1 MAESAESDD
10 YAIEPLEQINAAEVA
25 EGFNAFDKWLRDNTN
40 DIVTLDRLKTVG
52 NAIPGVS
59 NLIAFSDVVY
69 DIIEINDLKQAGKE
83 VSIISWVNLG
93 VDAIGVVPMPG
104 TGPARV
110 ALRAPLQLAKQK
122 LKQGVKN
129 LAEDFLILIAGHLA
143 ASITGELDEFIKS
156 AQAKLHDMLVEC
168 GKFAE
173 TLANALADALL
184 SALDGH
190 LFNPNTSVR
199 SANVAL
205 AAAEKTSWWDP
216 RKSVHLLR
224 AAKNIFVAGN
234 KEAANLAVGG
244 ASSVATYI
252 SPEFRTHIQSLA
264 KAMRDLGKLAAR
276 KMLDLVDPGTM
287 FSIGWLL
294 VKILEVAPKLKRKRG
309 GTVHPRKVNNVKD
322 KRGPG
327 TLEPRRRQK
336 RGAADGRPCK
346 CPGSAT
352 ARSISL
358 SLGAETLT
366 HTDFELP
373 GALPITWSRTYRSD
387 LGAYDQGVLGARWI
401 TPYTTQ
407 LDIELLDDGSE
418 GALLHHAEDGR
429 TKRYPALAV
438 GQTHR
443 DAIEDLALVRLSP
456 DLLTLNQGRDWM
468 QTYERIPAL
477 GGERGFFR
485 LALMQMRAG
494 ASVALRY
501 DHAHPLRPDHTVL
514 SDVMVKQGDKV
525 IAHAGTRIDAQGRF
539 AGVWEIKEGR
549 LVRQLAAYAYDAHG
563 DLVQA
568 QDENGPIAP
577 TAPIA
582 LTALTAVN
590 ELVDEAPQRTS
601 TAWHYRYDRHLLTRY
616 EDRTG
621 RGVNLAY
628 DGTGLDA
635 RAVREWMDDG
645 SFDTRV
651 RWAEHIRLATV
662 TDALGHET
670 RYYYDELGYTYRMVH
685 PDLREE
691 WFFRDEARNIVRH
704 IQPNGG
710 VEHFSYDAEGR
721 LVSQARPDGSEIHL
735 DWDDSGNL
743 VKIRDPEGQLWLRTC
758 DVQGNLVEETDPLGH
773 KTTYDYDKA
782 GLPVRITDAK
792 GGITRMAYDAV
803 GQLLSRTD
811 CSGKTTTWAYDARGR
826 LIQSTDAAGQAT
838 HYRYAHGQLDS
849 IVNPDQSTERFAHDA
864 EGRLLAHTDVLGR
877 TTRYGYSDAGLIA
890 RRTDAAGHQ
899 LGYRW
904 DKLGRLVQLDN
915 ENRSS
920 YTFTYDFVG
929 RLLAEVAFDGQK
941 TGYAYAEFN
950 GVLEKIEQPL
960 QSIDMR
966 FDAMGR
972 LLERSAG
979 TASET
984 FGYDASGRMVQ
995 ANNRDAR
1002 LQWFYDAVGNA
1013 VREHLHYE
1021 TGISDKPMT
1030 AVWRHQYDE
1039 LGNRT
1044 VSTRP
1049 DGHEVRLLTYG
1060 SGHVHGLMLDGQD
1073 ILSFERDD
1081 LHREVAREQA
1091 NGLAQSQ
1098 SYDPMGRLLEQRIS
1112 QATPT
1117 AAAAGGTGIGGA
1129 LIRRTYAYD
1138 KAGQLTGIGDSRRG
1152 RIDYRYDPVGRLL
1165 QANGA
1170 LGREVFAFD
1179 PAGNIATPGSPDAPG
1194 QPATATRGTGLHDEP
1209 FESRASH
1216 VATHKLLDNL
1226 LKDYAGTSYRYD
1238 ALGNLVERVRNGER
1252 TSFEWDGFGRMTAA
1266 KSHQGTTTFR
1276 YDALGRRVAKHG
1288 PRGHTVYGWD
1298 GDVLAFE
1305 SVVDAPDAAK
1315 PQQLPQTR
1323 TVHYLYEPG
1332 SFRPLAQARKR
1343 EPIALHA
1350 TPDYAALV
1358 AEEGDYDVARD
1369 PLWTSEPVA
1378 QPFAKEDLCFYQCD
1392 HLGTPQELTDDEGR
1406 IAWSAQY
1413 RAWGEAREV
1422 IAKAAGGAEGAGV
1435 RNPIRFQGQYF
1446 DEETGLHYNR
1456 HRYYDPHSGRFVSKD
1471 PIALYGGN
1479 NLHVYAPNP
1488 IQWTDAIGLKS
1499 IWQTNWEEK
1508 YGRPLPAG
1516 YQVHHIIPKSASSV
1530 KAAKKL
1536 CPNFDVNDASNLIAL
1551 PENSSVSQIN
1561 SPGFGKTTHKG
1572 YHAGYSAAAEVAM
1585 AGAVRFK
1592 GKGEPGCMKLKI
1604 VQTALKAQL
1613 ATGGL
1618 TMYGNQHPGKVPGVT
1633 ADWKNSIKDYLR
1645 GQ

>member
-1 MAESAESDD
+1 MAASAESDE
-10 YAIEPLEQINAAEVA
+10 YAIEPLERINASEVA
-25 EGFNAFDKWLRDNTN
+25 EGFSPLDKWLRENTN

-93 VDAIGVVPMPG
+93 VDAIGVIPMPG

-129 LAEDFLILIAGHLA
+129 LAEDFLIIIAGHLA
-143 ASITGELDEFIKS
+143 NSITGELDEFIKT
-156 AQAKLHDMLVEC
+156 AQAKLHDMLEEC

-173 TLANALADALL
+173 KLANALADALL

-190 LFNPNTSVR
+190 LFNPNTSLR

-216 RKSVHLLR
+216 LDKSVHLLR
-224 AAKNIFVAGN
+224 AAKNVFVAGN
-234 KEAANLAVGG
+234 KETANLALGG

-252 SPEFRTHIQSLA
+252 SPEFRTHIQALA
-264 KAMRDLGKLAAR
+264 KAMRAMGKLAAK
-276 KMLDLVDPGTM
+276 KMLELVNPSTM

-294 VKILEVAPKLKRKRG
+294 MKILEVAPKLKRKRG

-336 RGAADGRPCK
+336 RGTADGRPCK
-346 CPGSAT
+346 CPGTAS

-387 LGAYDQGVLGARWI
+387 LGAYDNGVLGARWI

-407 LDIELLDDGSE
+407 LDIELLEDGRE
-418 GALLHHAEDGR
+418 GAMLHHAEDGR

-443 DAIEDLALVRLSP
+443 DLIEDLTLVRLSP
-456 DLLTLNQGRDWM
+456 ELLTINQGRDWM

-477 GGERGFFR
+477 GGERAFFR

-494 ASVALRY
+494 ATVALRY
-501 DHAHPLRPDHTVL
+501 DHAHPLRAEHTVL
-514 SDVMVKQGDKV
+514 SDIMVKQGDTT
-525 IAHAGTRIDAQGRF
+525 IAHAGTRIDAEGRL
-539 AGVWEIKEGR
+539 AGLWEIKEGQ
-549 LVRQLAAYAYDAHG
+549 LIRQLAAYAYDASG
-563 DLVQA
+563 DLIEA
-568 QDENGPIAP
+568 QDENGPMAASAP
-577 TAPIA
+577 ADAT
-582 LTALTAVN
+582 
-590 ELVDEAPQRTS
+590 QRTS
-601 TAWHYRYDRHLLTRY
+601 TAWHYRYSHHLLTRY

-621 RGVNLAY
+621 RGVNLEY
-628 DGTGLDA
+628 DGTGLNA
-635 RAVREWMDDG
+635 RATHEWMDDG

-651 RWAEHIRLATV
+651 RWSEHIRLAIV

-704 IQPNGG
+704 VQTNGG
-710 VEHFSYDAEGR
+710 VEHFGYDAQGQ
-721 LVSQARPDGSEIHL
+721 LISQTRADGSEIHM

-743 VKIRDPEGQLWLRTC
+743 VKILDPEGQVWLRAY

-773 KTTYDYDKA
+773 KTRYEYDKA
-782 GLPVRITDAK
+782 GLPVLVTDAK
-792 GGITRMAYDAV
+792 GGKTRMAYNTV
-803 GQLLSRTD
+803 GQLLSHTD
-811 CSGKTTTWAYDARGR
+811 CSGKTTNWTYDARGR
-826 LIQSTDAAGQAT
+826 LVQSTDASGQAT
-838 HYRYAHGQLDS
+838 QYRYARGQLES
-849 IVNPDQSTERFAHDA
+849 IVNPDQSIERFSHDA
-864 EGRLLAHTDVLGR
+864 EGRLLAHTDVLGH
-877 TTRYGYSDAGLIA
+877 TTRYGYSEAGLIA
-890 RRTDAAGHQ
+890 RRTDAAGQQ
-899 LGYRW
+899 LSYRW

-920 YTFTYDFVG
+920 YTFSYDPVG
-929 RLLAEVAFDGQK
+929 RLLAEVGFDGQK

-950 GVLEKIEQPL
+950 GVLEKIVQPL
-960 QSIDMR
+960 QAIDMR
-966 FDAMGR
+966 FDKMGR
-972 LLERSAG
+972 LLERTAG
-979 TASET
+979 QASET
-984 FGYDASGRMVQ
+984 FGYDASGRLVL
-995 ANNRDAR
+995 ANSRDAR
-1002 LQWFYDAVGNA
+1002 LQWFYDPVGNA

-1021 TGISDKPMT
+1021 ARALDKPMT

-1039 LGNRT
+1039 LGNRI

-1073 ILSFERDD
+1073 ILSFDRDD
-1081 LHREVAREQA
+1081 LHREVGREQG
-1091 NGLAQSQ
+1091 NGLSQ
-1098 SYDPMGRLLEQRIS
+1098 SLDYDVMGRLLEQRVS
-1112 QATPT
+1112 SMGQAGP
-1117 AAAAGGTGIGGA
+1117 AGSA
-1129 LIRRTYAYD
+1129 LVRRTYAYD
-1138 KAGQLTGIGDSRRG
+1138 KAGQLIGIGDTRRG
-1152 RIDYRYDPVGRLL
+1152 RLDYRYDPVGRLI
-1165 QANGA
+1165 QANSV

-1179 PAGNIATPGSPDAPG
+1179 PAGNIATPGTLDAPG
-1194 QPATATRGTGLHDEP
+1194 QPRSTPSPRPQGIRDEP
-1209 FESRASH
+1209 FESRTSP
-1216 VATHKLLDNL
+1216 VAAHKLLDNL
-1226 LKDYAGTSYRYD
+1226 LKDYAGTAYRYD
-1238 ALGNLVERVRNGER
+1238 AQGNLVERIRNGER
-1252 TSFEWDGFGRMTAA
+1252 TSFEWDGFGRMVAA
-1266 KSHQGTTTFR
+1266 KSHQGTTTFA
-1276 YDALGRRVAKHG
+1276 YDALGRRVAKHS
-1288 PRGHTVYGWD
+1288 PKGHTVYGWD

-1305 SVVDAPDAAK
+1305 SVVGSKTAK
-1315 PQQLPQTR
+1315 EPAR

-1332 SFRPLAQARKR
+1332 SFRPLLQARKQQA
-1343 EPIALHA
+1343 ITLHA
-1350 TPDYAALV
+1350 TPDYAAMV

-1378 QPFAKEDLCFYQCD
+1378 LPFAKEEICYYQCD

-1413 RAWGEAREV
+1413 RAWGEAREA
-1422 IAKAAGGAEGAGV
+1422 IAQAAQSAGI

-1456 HRYYDPHSGRFVSKD
+1456 HRYYDPHSGRFVSRD

-1479 NLHVYAPNP
+1479 NLHAYAPNP
-1488 IQWTDAIGLKS
+1488 TAWTDPVGLKS
-1499 IWQTNWEEK
+1499 DYQENWERLH
-1508 YGRPLPAG
+1508 GPLPTG
-1516 YQVHHIIPKSASSV
+1516 YQIHHIIPKDATTV
-1530 KAAKKL
+1530 AMAKKL
-1536 CPNFDVNDASNLIAL
+1536 CPQFNVDDASNLIAL
-1551 PENSSVSQIN
+1551 PKDSTVAARPG
-1561 SPGFGKTTHKG
+1561 PGFGKTLHNG
-1572 YHAGYSAAAEVAM
+1572 YHAGYTYAIR
-1585 AGAVRFK
+1585 GALKTADRLKIPKVS
-1592 GKGEPGCMKLKI
+1592 GCMKIKAIQAASSSQLKSGTLSMYAGKGGTTSG
-1604 VQTALKAQL
+1604 VQVNW
-1613 ATGGL
+1613 
-1618 TMYGNQHPGKVPGVT
+1618 MNSMREIIRGN
-1633 ADWKNSIKDYLR
+1633 
-1645 GQ
+1645 

>member
-1 MAESAESDD
+1 MAESAESDE
-10 YAIEPLEQINAAEVA
+10 YAIEPLEQINASEVA
-25 EGFNAFDKWLRDNTN
+25 EGFSPFDKWLRENT
-40 DIVTLDRLKTVG
+40 DGIVTLDRLKTVG

-83 VSIISWVNLG
+83 VSFISWVNLG
-93 VDAIGVVPMPG
+93 VDAIGVIPMPG

-122 LKQGVKN
+122 LKQGVKD
-129 LAEDFLILIAGHLA
+129 LAEDFLIAIAGHLA
-143 ASITGELDEFIKS
+143 NAIKGELEEFIKT
-156 AQAKLHDMLVEC
+156 AQSQLRDMLEEC

-173 TLANALADALL
+173 KLANALADALL

-205 AAAEKTSWWDP
+205 KAADRTSWWNP
-216 RKSVHLLR
+216 LEKSEHLLR
-224 AAKNIFVAGN
+224 AAKNMFVASN
-234 KEAANLAVGG
+234 KEAANMALGG

-264 KAMRDLGKLAAR
+264 KAMRALGKLAAK
-276 KMLDLVDPGTM
+276 KMLELVDPGTM

-294 VKILEVAPKLKRKRG
+294 MKILEVAPKLKRKRG
-309 GTVHPRKVNNVKD
+309 GTVHPRRVNNVKD

-336 RGAADGRPCK
+336 RSTADGRPCK

-387 LGAYDQGVLGARWI
+387 LGAYDLGVLGARWI

-407 LDIELLDDGSE
+407 LDIELLGDGSE
-418 GALLHHAEDGR
+418 GAFLYHAEDGR
-429 TKRYPALAV
+429 TKLYPALAV

-443 DAIEDLALVRLSP
+443 DVIEDLTLVRLSP
-456 DLLTLNQGRDWM
+456 DLLTINQGRDWM

-477 GGERGFFR
+477 CGRRGFFR

-501 DHAHPLRPDHTVL
+501 DHVHPLRADHTVL
-514 SDVMVKQGDKV
+514 SDVMVKQGTET
-525 IAHAGTRIDAQGRF
+525 IAHAGTRIDEAGRL
-539 AGVWEIKEGR
+539 AGVWEIKEGQ
-549 LVRQLAAYAYDAHG
+549 LVRQLAAYAYDANG

-568 QDENGPIAP
+568 QDENGPL
-577 TAPIA
+577 APIA
-582 LTALTAVN
+582 VTEPLA
-590 ELVDEAPQRTS
+590 DETQQQRTS
-601 TAWHYRYDRHLLTRY
+601 TAWHYAYDHHLLTRY

-628 DGTGLDA
+628 DGTGVNA

-651 RWAEHIRLATV
+651 RWAEHIRLTTV

-670 RYYYDELGYTYRMVH
+670 RYYYDELGYTYRVTH
-685 PDLREE
+685 PDLRDE

-710 VEHFSYDAEGR
+710 VEHFGYDAQGQ
-721 LVSQARPDGSEIHL
+721 LISQTRADGTEIHM

-743 VKIRDPEGQLWLRTC
+743 VKILDPEGQVWLRAY

-773 KTTYDYDKA
+773 KTTYEYDKA
-782 GLPVRITDAK
+782 GLPVRVTDAK
-792 GGITRMAYDAV
+792 GGITRMVYNTV

-826 LIQSTDAAGQAT
+826 LVQSTDAAGQAT
-838 HYRYAHGQLDS
+838 QYRYARGQLES
-849 IVNPDQSTERFAHDA
+849 IVNPDQSTERFSHDA
-864 EGRLLAHTDVLGR
+864 EGRLLAHTDVLGH
-877 TTRYGYSDAGLIA
+877 TTRYGYSEAGLIA
-890 RRTDAAGHQ
+890 RRIDAAGQQ
-899 LGYRW
+899 LAYRW

-920 YTFTYDFVG
+920 YTFSYDPVG
-929 RLLAEVAFDGQK
+929 RLLAEVGFDGQK

-966 FDAMGR
+966 FDMMGR
-972 LLERSAG
+972 LLERTAG
-979 TASET
+979 EASET
-984 FGYDASGRMVQ
+984 FGYDASGRLVL

-1002 LQWFYDAVGNA
+1002 LQWFYDPVGNT
-1013 VREHLHYE
+1013 VREHQHYE
-1021 TGISDKPMT
+1021 ARALEKPMT

-1039 LGNRT
+1039 LGNRI

-1081 LHREVAREQA
+1081 LHREVGREQG
-1091 NGLAQSQ
+1091 NGLSQ
-1098 SYDPMGRLLEQRIS
+1098 SLDYDVMGRLLEQRVS
-1112 QATPT
+1112 STGQAGP
-1117 AAAAGGTGIGGA
+1117 AGSA
-1129 LIRRTYAYD
+1129 LVRRTYAYD
-1138 KAGQLTGIGDSRRG
+1138 KVGQLIGIGDTRRG
-1152 RIDYRYDPVGRLL
+1152 RLDYRYDPVGRLI
-1165 QANGA
+1165 QANSA

-1179 PAGNIATPGSPDAPG
+1179 PAGNIATPGALDAPG
-1194 QPATATRGTGLHDEP
+1194 QSTSTPAPRAQGIRDEP
-1209 FESRASH
+1209 FESRTSPMA
-1216 VATHKLLDNL
+1216 AHKLLDNL

-1238 ALGNLVERVRNGER
+1238 AQGNLVERIRNGER
-1252 TSFEWDGFGRMTAA
+1252 TSFEWDGFGRMVAA
-1266 KSHQGTTTFR
+1266 KSHQGTTTFA
-1276 YDALGRRVAKHG
+1276 YDALGRRVAKHS
-1288 PRGHTVYGWD
+1288 PKGHTVYGWD

-1305 SVVDAPDAAK
+1305 SVVGSKTAK
-1315 PQQLPQTR
+1315 EQAR

-1332 SFRPLAQARKR
+1332 SFRPLLQARKQQA
-1343 EPIALHA
+1343 IALHA
-1350 TPDYAALV
+1350 TPDYVAMV

-1378 QPFAKEDLCFYQCD
+1378 QPFAKEEICYYQCD

-1413 RAWGEAREV
+1413 RAWGEAREA
-1422 IAKAAGGAEGAGV
+1422 IAQAAQSAGI

-1471 PIALYGGN
+1471 PIGLYGGLN
-1479 NLHVYAPNP
+1479 FHLYAENP
-1488 IQWTDAIGLKS
+1488 IEWIDPVGLK
-1499 IWQTNWEEK
+1499 NYRDVFWEAVGQG
-1508 YGRPLPAG
+1508 GREL
-1516 YQVHHIIPKSASSV
+1516 YQVHHIIPQNIFAD
-1530 KAAKKL
+1530 KKYSGML
-1536 CPNFDVNDASNLIAL
+1536 GCAGMGVDDPDNMIGL
-1551 PENSSVSQIN
+1551 PKDPKNAGVRTGRYFGQSQHN
-1561 SPGFGKTTHKG
+1561 T
-1572 YHAGYSAAAEVAM
+1572 
-1585 AGAVRFK
+1585 
-1592 GKGEPGCMKLKI
+1592 
-1604 VQTALKAQL
+1604 
-1613 ATGGL
+1613 
-1618 TMYGNQHPGKVPGVT
+1618 QHPLYDRAIRTTLDRIGQIKNCAARKV
-1633 ADWKNSIKDYLR
+1633 ALR
-1645 GQ
+1645 GVQETLRESLRRKGNPITNRQGASQSGWEDILSKF

>member
-1 MAESAESDD
+1 MAESADAGE
-10 YAIEPLEQINAAEVA
+10 YAIEPLERINASEVA
-25 EGFNAFDKWLRDNTN
+25 EGFSPFDKWLRENT
-40 DIVTLDRLKTVG
+40 DGIVTLDRLKTVG

-83 VSIISWVNLG
+83 VTFISWVNLG
-93 VDAIGVVPMPG
+93 VDAIGVIPMPG

-122 LKQGVKN
+122 LKQGAKN

-143 ASITGELDEFIKS
+143 NAIKGELEEFIKT
-156 AQAKLHDMLVEC
+156 AQSQLRAMLEEC

-173 TLANALADALL
+173 KLANALADALL

-205 AAAEKTSWWDP
+205 KAADRTSWWNP
-216 RKSVHLLR
+216 LEKSEHLLR
-224 AAKNIFVAGN
+224 AAKNMFVASN
-234 KEAANLAVGG
+234 KEAANMALGG

-264 KAMRDLGKLAAR
+264 KAMRALGKLAAR
-276 KMLDLVDPGTM
+276 KMLELVDPGTM

-294 VKILEVAPKLKRKRG
+294 MKILEVAPKLKRKRG
-309 GTVHPRKVNNVKD
+309 GTVHPRRVNNVKD

-336 RGAADGRPCK
+336 RSTADGRPCK

-387 LGAYDQGVLGARWI
+387 LGAYDLGVLGARWI

-418 GALLHHAEDGR
+418 GAFLHHAEDGR
-429 TKRYPALAV
+429 TKRYPALAA

-443 DAIEDLALVRLSP
+443 DVIEDLTLVRLSP
-456 DLLTLNQGRDWM
+456 DLLTINLGRDWM

-477 GGERGFFR
+477 GGRRGFFR

-501 DHAHPLRPDHTVL
+501 DHAHPLWPAHAVL
-514 SDVMVKQGDKV
+514 SDVMVKQGAET
-525 IAHAGTRIDAQGRF
+525 IAHAGTRIDEAGRL
-539 AGVWEIKEGR
+539 AGVWEIKEGQ
-549 LVRQLAAYAYDAHG
+549 LVRQLAAYAYDANG

-568 QDENGPIAP
+568 QDENGPL
-577 TAPIA
+577 APIA
-582 LTALTAVN
+582 VTEPLA
-590 ELVDEAPQRTS
+590 DETQQQQRTS
-601 TAWHYRYDRHLLTRY
+601 TAWHYAYDHHLLTRY

-628 DGTGLDA
+628 DGTGPNA
-635 RAVREWMDDG
+635 RAVREWMDNG

-651 RWAEHIRLATV
+651 RWAEHIRLTTV

-670 RYYYDELGYTYRMVH
+670 RYYYDELGYTYRVIH

-704 IQPNGG
+704 IQGNGG

-721 LVSQARPDGSEIHL
+721 LASQTRADGSEIHM

-743 VKIRDPEGQLWLRTC
+743 VKVLDPEGQMWLRAY
-758 DVQGNLVEETDPLGH
+758 DVQGNLIEETDPLGH
-773 KTTYDYDKA
+773 KTRYEYDKA
-782 GLPVRITDAK
+782 GLPVRIADAK
-792 GGITRMAYDAV
+792 GGITRMAYNTV

-826 LIQSTDAAGQAT
+826 LVQGTDAAGQST
-838 HYRYAHGQLDS
+838 HYRYARGQLEA

-864 EGRLLAHTDVLGR
+864 EGRLLAHTDVLDR
-877 TTRYGYSDAGLIA
+877 TTRYGYSEAGLIA
-890 RRTDAAGHQ
+890 RRTDAAGRQ
-899 LGYRW
+899 LAYRW

-920 YTFTYDFVG
+920 YTFAYDPVG
-929 RLLAEVAFDGQK
+929 RLLAEVGFDGQK

-960 QSIDMR
+960 QSIGMR

-972 LLERSAG
+972 LLERTAG
-979 TASET
+979 EASET
-984 FGYDASGRMVQ
+984 FGYDATGRLVA

-1002 LQWFYDAVGNA
+1002 LQWFYDPVGNA
-1013 VREHLHYE
+1013 VREHLHYLHHE
-1021 TGISDKPMT
+1021 GGASEKPMT

-1044 VSTRP
+1044 ASTRP

-1073 ILSFERDD
+1073 IVSFERDD
-1081 LHREVAREQA
+1081 LHREVAREQG
-1091 NGLAQSQ
+1091 NGLTQSLD
-1098 SYDPMGRLLEQRIS
+1098 YDPMGRLLEQRVAS
-1112 QATPT
+1112 TAETTT
-1117 AAAAGGTGIGGA
+1117 AAAAAATGNAGGV
-1129 LIRRTYAYD
+1129 LVRRSYAYD
-1138 KAGQLTGIGDSRRG
+1138 KVGQLVGIGDTRRG
-1152 RIDYRYDPVGRLL
+1152 RLDYRYDPVGRLI
-1165 QANGA
+1165 QANSA

-1179 PAGNIATPGSPDAPG
+1179 PAGNIAAPGWPEAPG
-1194 QPATATRGTGLHDEP
+1194 QPVATARGTGLRDEP
-1209 FESRASH
+1209 LPESRTNH
-1216 VATHKLLDNL
+1216 VAAHKLLDNL
-1226 LKDYAGTSYRYD
+1226 LKDYAGTTYRYD
-1238 ALGNLVERVRNGER
+1238 VQGNLVERVRNGER
-1252 TSFEWDGFGRMTAA
+1252 TSFEWDGFGRMVAA
-1266 KSHQGTTTFR
+1266 RSHQQGTTTFA
-1276 YDALGRRVAKHG
+1276 YDALGRRVAKHS
-1288 PRGHTVYGWD
+1288 PKARTVYGWD
-1298 GDVLAFE
+1298 GDVLAYE
-1305 SVVDAPDAAK
+1305 SVERAADSK
-1315 PQQLPQTR
+1315 SVKAQAR

-1332 SFRPLAQARKR
+1332 SFRPLLQARKQQA
-1343 EPIALHA
+1343 IALHA
-1350 TPDYAALV
+1350 TPDYAAMV

-1369 PLWTSEPVA
+1369 PLWTTEPVA
-1378 QPFAKEDLCFYQCD
+1378 QPFAKEEICYYQCD

-1413 RAWGEAREV
+1413 RAWGEAREA
-1422 IAKAAGGAEGAGV
+1422 IAQAAENAGI

-1471 PIALYGGN
+1471 PIGLFGGI
-1479 NLHVYAPNP
+1479 NLQAYAPNP
-1488 IQWTDAIGLKS
+1488 TGWIDPGGLCSTTLDRNLGGATGDQMQAHHLIPEEIWDKNAAFLGKIGLSGQKDNS
-1499 IWQTNWEEK
+1499 ENGLLMPSNQ
-1508 YGRPLPAG
+1508 
-1516 YQVHHIIPKSASSV
+1516 
-1530 KAAKKL
+1530 KKMKQMKRKVYH
-1536 CPNFDVNDASNLIAL
+1536 CGSHAL
-1551 PENSSVSQIN
+1551 
-1561 SPGFGKTTHKG
+1561 
-1572 YHAGYSAAAEVAM
+1572 YSAEVGARITKIEKLYDAEKIDAGQAKSRIAALQTSLRAEILL
-1585 AGAVRFK
+1585 GAVPRNPK
-1592 GKGEPGCMKLKI
+1592 
-1604 VQTALKAQL
+1604 
-1613 ATGGL
+1613 TGRL
-1618 TMYGNQHPGKVPGVT
+1618 M
-1633 ADWKNSIKDYLR
+1633 
-1645 GQ
+1645 

>member
-1 MAESAESDD
+1 MAESADAGE
-10 YAIEPLEQINAAEVA
+10 YAIEPLERISASEVV
-25 EGFNAFDKWLRDNTN
+25 EGFSPFDKWLRENT
-40 DIVTLDRLKTVG
+40 DGIVTLERLKTVG

-83 VSIISWVNLG
+83 VSFISWVNLG
-93 VDAIGVVPMPG
+93 VDAIGVIPMPG

-143 ASITGELDEFIKS
+143 NAIKGELEEFIQT
-156 AQAKLHDMLVEC
+156 AQKQLRAMLEEC

-173 TLANALADALL
+173 KLANALADALL

-190 LFNPNTSVR
+190 LFNSNTSVR

-205 AAAEKTSWWDP
+205 KAADRTSWWDP
-216 RKSVHLLR
+216 LEKSEHLLR
-224 AAKNIFVAGN
+224 AAKNMFVAGN
-234 KEAANLAVGG
+234 KEAANMALGG

-264 KAMRDLGKLAAR
+264 KAMRALGKLAAK
-276 KMLDLVDPGTM
+276 KMLELVDPGTM

-294 VKILEVAPKLKRKRG
+294 MKILEVAPKLKRKRG
-309 GTVHPRKVNNVKD
+309 GTVHPRRVNNVKD

-336 RGAADGRPCK
+336 RSTADGRPCK

-387 LGAYDQGVLGARWI
+387 LAAYDLGVLGARWI

-418 GALLHHAEDGR
+418 GAFLYHAEDGR

-443 DAIEDLALVRLSP
+443 DVIEDLTLVRLSA
-456 DLLTLNQGRDWM
+456 DLLTVNQGRDWM

-477 GGERGFFR
+477 DGQRGFFR

-494 ASVALRY
+494 PSVGLRY
-501 DHAHPLRPDHTVL
+501 DHAHPLRPAHTVL
-514 SDVMVKQGDKV
+514 SDVMVKQGAET
-525 IAHAGTRIDAQGRF
+525 IAHAGTRIDAAGRLT
-539 AGVWEIKEGR
+539 GVWEIKEGQ
-549 LVRQLAAYAYDAHG
+549 LVRQLAAYSYDANG
-563 DLVQA
+563 DLVEA
-568 QDENGPIAP
+568 QDENGPI
-577 TAPIA
+577 TA
-582 LTALTAVN
+582 AVTR
-590 ELVDEAPQRTS
+590 EPVDEAQQQRTS
-601 TAWHYRYDRHLLTRY
+601 AAWHYRYYHHLLTRY

-628 DGTGLDA
+628 DGTA
-635 RAVREWMDDG
+635 PSSRAVREWMDDG

-651 RWAEHIRLATV
+651 RWTEHIRLTTV

-710 VEHFSYDAEGR
+710 VEHFGYDAEGQ
-721 LVSQARPDGSEIHL
+721 LVSQTRPDGSEIHL

-743 VKIRDPEGQLWLRTC
+743 VKILDPEGQVWLRAY
-758 DVQGNLVEETDPLGH
+758 DAQGNLVEETDPLGH
-773 KTTYDYDKA
+773 KTKYEYDKA
-782 GLPVRITDAK
+782 GLPVRVTDAK
-792 GGITRMAYDAV
+792 GGITRMAYNTV

-811 CSGKTTTWAYDARGR
+811 CSGKTTTWAYDPRGR
-826 LIQSTDAAGQAT
+826 LIQSTDAAGQST
-838 HYRYAHGQLDS
+838 HYRYARGQLEA

-864 EGRLLAHTDVLGR
+864 EGRLIAHTDVLGR
-877 TTRYGYSDAGLIA
+877 TTRYGYSEAGLIA
-890 RRTDAAGHQ
+890 RRTDAAGRQ
-899 LGYRW
+899 LTYRW

-920 YTFTYDFVG
+920 YTFAYDPVG
-929 RLLAEVAFDGQK
+929 RLLAEVGFDGQK

-972 LLERSAG
+972 LLERTAG
-979 TASET
+979 EASET
-984 FGYDASGRMVQ
+984 FGYDATGRLVA

-1002 LQWFYDAVGNA
+1002 LQWFYDAVGNP
-1013 VREHLHYE
+1013 VREHLHYLHAE
-1021 TGISDKPMT
+1021 RSASDKPMT
-1030 AVWRHQYDE
+1030 AVWRHEYDE
-1039 LGNRT
+1039 LGNRI

-1081 LHREVAREQA
+1081 LHREVAREQG
-1091 NGLAQSQ
+1091 NGLTQSLD
-1098 SYDPMGRLLEQRIS
+1098 YDPMGRLLEQRITS
-1112 QATPT
+1112 TAEATTAAP
-1117 AAAAGGTGIGGA
+1117 AAAATGNAGGV
-1129 LIRRTYAYD
+1129 LVRRTYVYD
-1138 KAGQLTGIGDSRRG
+1138 KVGQLIGIGDTRRG
-1152 RIDYRYDPVGRLL
+1152 RLDYRYDPVGRLV
-1165 QANGA
+1165 QANSA

-1179 PAGNIATPGSPDAPG
+1179 PAGNIAAPGSPEAPG
-1194 QPATATRGTGLHDEP
+1194 QSAATSRGTGLRDDPLPEARVP
-1209 FESRASH
+1209 SP
-1216 VATHKLLDNL
+1216 VAAHKLLDNL
-1226 LKDYAGTSYRYD
+1226 LKDYAGTTYRYD
-1238 ALGNLVERVRNGER
+1238 AQGNLVERVRNGER
-1252 TSFEWDGFGRMTAA
+1252 TTFEWDGFGRMVAA
-1266 KSHQGTTTFR
+1266 KSHQQGTTTFA
-1276 YDALGRRVAKHG
+1276 YDALGRRVAKLSPKG
-1288 PRGHTVYGWD
+1288 RTVYGWD
-1298 GDVLAFE
+1298 GDMLAYE
-1305 SVVDAPDAAK
+1305 SVESVADSGKSVKALA
-1315 PQQLPQTR
+1315 R

-1332 SFRPLAQARKR
+1332 SFRPLLQARKQQA
-1343 EPIALHA
+1343 IALHA
-1350 TPDYAALV
+1350 TPDYAAMV

-1369 PLWTSEPVA
+1369 PLWTTEPVA
-1378 QPFAKEDLCFYQCD
+1378 QPFAKDEICYCQCD
-1392 HLGTPQELTDDEGR
+1392 HLGTPQELTDDEAR

-1422 IAKAAGGAEGAGV
+1422 IGQAAESAGI
-1435 RNPIRFQGQYF
+1435 RNPIRFQGQYL

-1456 HRYYDPHSGRFVSKD
+1456 HRYYDPHSGRFVSRD

-1479 NLHVYAPNP
+1479 NLHAYAPNP
-1488 IQWTDAIGLKS
+1488 TGWTDPVGLKS
-1499 IWQTNWEEK
+1499 GYQENWERLH
-1508 YGRPLPAG
+1508 GPLPAG
-1516 YQVHHIIPKSASSV
+1516 YQVHHIIPKDGTTVAL
-1530 KAAKKL
+1530 AKKL
-1536 CPNFDVNDASNLIAL
+1536 CPQFDVDDESNLIAL
-1551 PENSSVSQIN
+1551 PKDNTVAARSG
-1561 SPGFGKTTHKG
+1561 PGFGKTLHNG
-1572 YHAGYSAAAEVAM
+1572 YHAGYTYAIR
-1585 AGAVRFK
+1585 G
-1592 GKGEPGCMKLKI
+1592 
-1604 VQTALKAQL
+1604 ALKAADRLKIPKVSGCTKIKAIQAASSSQL
-1613 ATGGL
+1613 KSGTLSMYAGKGG
-1618 TMYGNQHPGKVPGVT
+1618 TTSGVQVNWMNSMREIIRGN
-1633 ADWKNSIKDYLR
+1633 
-1645 GQ
+1645 